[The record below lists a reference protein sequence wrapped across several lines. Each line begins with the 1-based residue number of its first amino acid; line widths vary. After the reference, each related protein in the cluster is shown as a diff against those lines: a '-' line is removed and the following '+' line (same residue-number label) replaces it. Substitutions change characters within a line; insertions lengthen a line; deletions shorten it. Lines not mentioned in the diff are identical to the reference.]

1 MTAKEQNKLAGIFL
15 MAHGAIQAFVMFIVV
30 LVYGGFGTAIL
41 STSSR
46 DDEQFAGIAIIGF
59 ALVMAFFAFLFVVP
73 QLIGGWKMIKE
84 RPNARVW
91 GIVGS
96 IISCLSFPL
105 GTAAG
110 VFGLV
115 FLFGETGRQFYLAGT
130 PAQPGYFPPQP
141 PAPNSWQ

>member
-15 MAHGAIQAFVMFIVV
+15 MAHGAIQCFVMFILV
-30 LVYGGFGTAIL
+30 LVYGGVGAML
-41 STSSR
+41 STSGR
-46 DDEQFAGIAIIGF
+46 DDEQFAGIAVLGF
-59 ALVMAFFAFLFVVP
+59 AVVAGFVSLLFIIP
-73 QLIGGWKMIKE
+73 QLVGGWKMLKE
-84 RPNARVW
+84 RPNARTW

-115 FLFGETGRQFYLAGT
+115 FLFGESGRQFYLGGN
-130 PAQPGYFPPQP
+130 PAQAGYFPPQP

>member
-1 MTAKEQNKLAGIFL
+1 MIHGALQAVVMGIFGL
-15 MAHGAIQAFVMFIVV
+15 I
-30 LVYGGFGTAIL
+30 YGGLGAAMFL
-41 STSSR
+41 TSR
-46 DDEQFAGIAIIGF
+46 KDDERFAGMAIFAMMIFIGIIA
-59 ALVMAFFAFLFVVP
+59 LAFILP
-73 QLIGGWKMIKE
+73 QIIGGWKLLKE
-84 RPNARVW
+84 RPNARTW

-115 FLFGETGRQFYLAGT
+115 FLFGESGRQFYLGGN
-130 PAQPGYFPPQP
+130 PAQTGYFPPQP